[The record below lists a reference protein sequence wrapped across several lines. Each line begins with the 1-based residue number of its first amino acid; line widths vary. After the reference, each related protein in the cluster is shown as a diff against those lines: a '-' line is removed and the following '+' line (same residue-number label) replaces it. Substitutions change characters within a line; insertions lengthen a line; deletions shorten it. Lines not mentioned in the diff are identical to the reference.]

1 MHRKKIGF
9 FFWFVVANLLLPAV
23 QAAEAGS
30 MRCDGRLVSV
40 GDRRFD
46 AIAACGEPDLRVPVR
61 LEVVGSYPLFPL
73 EEIWYYNFGPHRL
86 IKRLRLR
93 RDRITAIE
101 SGNYGFH
108 PEYPGSCRPED
119 LRTDMTSLE
128 VLARCGEPH
137 DLEHRPRYRSHVP
150 RIFDPY
156 GTVVLEEQWVYDFGP
171 QRFYRVLTVIDGR
184 VARIEIG
191 RR

>member
-1 MHRKKIGF
+1 MKRIGF
-9 FFWFVVANLLLPAV
+9 FLWFLVAGLLLPAA
-23 QAAEAGS
+23 QPAEARS
-30 MRCDGRLVSV
+30 IRCDGRLVSV

-46 AIAACGEPDLRVPVR
+46 AIAACGEPDQRVPVR
-61 LEVVGSYPLFPL
+61 LEVIGAYPLFPL

-93 RDRITAIE
+93 RDRILAIE
-101 SGNYGFH
+101 SCNYGFH
-108 PEYPGSCRPED
+108 PENPGSCRPED

-137 DLEHRPRYRSHVP
+137 DLEHRPRYLSHAP
-150 RIFDPY
+150 RFFDPY

-171 QRFYRVLTVIDGR
+171 QRFYRVLTLIDGR
-184 VARIEIG
+184 VVRIETG